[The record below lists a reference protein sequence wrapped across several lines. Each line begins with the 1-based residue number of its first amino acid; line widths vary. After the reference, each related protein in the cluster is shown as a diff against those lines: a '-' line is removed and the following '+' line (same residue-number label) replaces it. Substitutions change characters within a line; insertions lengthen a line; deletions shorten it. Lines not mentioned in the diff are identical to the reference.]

1 MLPSSIRRRYQCIE
15 QSRTSGQQPG
25 PRAAETAPCA
35 GLYRHLDATQ
45 LVKHAYGL
53 VTEGRRIGR
62 KPMLFYL
69 FAEPMARGDQ
79 TIAAD
84 DHKRHRDEITNF
96 AARVAGDE
104 VSFGSASYR
113 EWLRGAV
120 GSAANHAAALIA
132 RFNP

>member
-1 MLPSSIRRRYQCIE
+1 
-15 QSRTSGQQPG
+15 
-25 PRAAETAPCA
+25 
-35 GLYRHLDATQ
+35 
-45 LVKHAYGL
+45 
-53 VTEGRRIGR
+53 
-62 KPMLFYL
+62 MLFYL

-120 GSAANHAAALIA
+120 GLAANHAAALIA
-132 RFNP
+132 RFNPGRCASVGYPDKPATQPDRGTLRSEGRLIGFSAQHCRAGCSAEFLAPARWGGGPLE